1 MEVRQHVG
9 SWFDFEEQI
18 LNGIDPYVLS
28 WEGIE
33 YFLVLLHILSH
44 CLNEFV
50 LRPKQDGDKL
60 LLKSFG
66 ADEVHLSAE
75 QPQVAEIPDA
85 DIPVDGSPEFGV
97 DEDTINVNVIRL
109 INFITAFK
117 LYGVILNC

>member
-18 LNGIDPYVLS
+18 LNGIDPDILS

-33 YFLVLLHILSH
+33 YFLVLLHILPH

-66 ADEVHLSAE
+66 ADEVHLPAE

-85 DIPVDGSPEFGV
+85 DIPVDGLRECGV
-97 DEDTINVNVIRL
+97 DEETINGNVMSLRKCMS
-109 INFITAFK
+109 AFK
-117 LYGVILNC
+117 RNGDIRK